1 MEHEH
6 PGILGALTGNRHQP
20 QGKHRE
26 NAMDKGIGFIPVGD
40 RDRCK
45 PEYGIVE
52 LVERDN
58 NDPNVRFK

>member
-6 PGILGALTGNRHQP
+6 PGILGALTGNPFQP
-20 QGKHRE
+20 NGRHRE

-45 PEYGIVE
+45 PEYGFDTVE
-52 LVERDN
+52 SRDSDTN
-58 NDPNVRFK
+58 FWRI